1 MPLIFSAHVTTKL
14 ISFNIDSQIPL
25 TGAQH
30 TVNGKNKIY
39 QNDKKYAK
47 GQAKNHKIKVHIIAY
62 NIPGHAAAIFFSFIK
77 FLKLNLK
84 QKKNNIFKTKILTD
98 HI

>member
-47 GQAKNHKIKVHIIAY
+47 GQAKNHKIKVHMIAY
-62 NIPGHAAAIFFSFIK
+62 NIPGHAAAIFFSFYKISKIK
-77 FLKLNLK
+77 SKK
-84 QKKNNIFKTKILTD
+84 QYF
-98 HI
+98 